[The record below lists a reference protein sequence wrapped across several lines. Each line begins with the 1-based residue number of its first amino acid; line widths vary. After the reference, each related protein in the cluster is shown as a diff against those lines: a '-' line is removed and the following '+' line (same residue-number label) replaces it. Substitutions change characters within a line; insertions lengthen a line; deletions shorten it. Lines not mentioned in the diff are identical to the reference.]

1 MAPKEVRLYVAV
13 FGMSS
18 QQWHSTGRLAVF
30 VSAVGA
36 YSGSTADLLGGEF
49 VFWVM
54 TVSGKSITTLSWKL
68 LNWVGVVSV
77 RFRAGKPNRKLPRI
91 VRAYT
96 RP

>member
-1 MAPKEVRLYVAV
+1 
-13 FGMSS
+13 
-18 QQWHSTGRLAVF
+18 VF

-36 YSGSTADLLGGEF
+36 YSGSTANLLGGEF
-49 VFWVM
+49 TFWVM
-54 TVSGKSITTLSWKL
+54 TVSESMTTLSWKL

-77 RFRAGKPNRKLPRI
+77 RFRAGKPNRKLPRM